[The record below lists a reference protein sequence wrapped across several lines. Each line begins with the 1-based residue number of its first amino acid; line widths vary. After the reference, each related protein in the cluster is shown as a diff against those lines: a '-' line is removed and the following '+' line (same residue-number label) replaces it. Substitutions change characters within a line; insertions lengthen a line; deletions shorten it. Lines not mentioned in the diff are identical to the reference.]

1 MRTFVCILLL
11 LCVSGVVISLHG
23 QGFASEPL
31 LKSIRFEKS
40 SDHAE
45 KVFFELNGFYPP
57 EVFGLKGDQPR
68 VVCDFK
74 KVNLEKSLT
83 KVLETNGT
91 FILRIRVGTY
101 PPPDPKIRVVVDL
114 DPHKNYDIEQI
125 FFQKDTTFA
134 LIIHPENADKA
145 LRGRP

>member
-1 MRTFVCILLL
+1 MRTFACILLL
-11 LCVSGVVISLHG
+11 LCVSGVVVGLHG
-23 QGFASEPL
+23 QGFASVPL

-40 SDHAE
+40 SDAE
-45 KVFFELNGFYPP
+45 KVLFELNGFYPP
-57 EVFGLKGDQPR
+57 EVFGLTGDQPR

-83 KVLETNGT
+83 KVMETNGT
-91 FILRIRVGTY
+91 FILRIRVGIY

-114 DPHKNYDIEQI
+114 VPHKNYNIEQI

-134 LIIHPENADKA
+134 LIIRPENANKE
-145 LRGRP
+145 LRSRP

>member
-1 MRTFVCILLL
+1 MRTVACILLL
-11 LCVSGVVISLHG
+11 PCFLGVIIGLHS

-40 SDHAE
+40 SDHTE
-45 KVFFELNGFYPP
+45 KVLFELNGFYPP

-91 FILRIRVGTY
+91 FILRIRVEIY
-101 PPPDPKIRVVVDL
+101 PSPDPKIRVVLDL
-114 DPHKNYDIEQI
+114 VPHKNYDIEQI

-134 LIIHPENADKA
+134 LIIRPENADKA

>member
-1 MRTFVCILLL
+1 VRTVACILLL
-11 LCVSGVVISLHG
+11 PCFLGVIIGLHS

-57 EVFGLKGDQPR
+57 EVFGLTGDQPR

-74 KVNLEKSLT
+74 KVKLEKPLM
-83 KVLETNGT
+83 KVMETNGT

-134 LIIHPENADKA
+134 LIIRPENANK
-145 LRGRP
+145 R